1 MKAAVQIG
9 APDVRTQLLRLGE
22 GLRPLGIV
30 HENLAPWRGEKNR
43 RGVCAGGRS
52 PGIRCAM
59 PTVAQVADQVG
70 QSAIEKT
77 PLMMRTFGE
86 LGAHLLAVGELGSH
100 SLAAFLCERRKIVPG
115 YEPARSSHLLAYQHS

>member
-1 MKAAVQIG
+1 MKTAVQIG

-30 HENLAPWRGEKNR
+30 HENLAPWRGEKDR
-43 RGVCAGGRS
+43 RGVRARGRP

-70 QSAIEKT
+70 QSAVEKT
-77 PLMMRTFGE
+77 PLMMRTAGE
-86 LGAHLLAVGELGSH
+86 LGADSLAVGELGPH
-100 SLAAFLCERRKIVPG
+100 SLAAFLRERRKIAPG
-115 YEPARSSHLLAYQHS
+115 NETARLS